1 MDTLCETIVLVALVL
16 AGAALGTPRV
26 HAAEGNLAARCA
38 QLRND
43 DTLRGYDPALR
54 PGLLKA
60 FARLFPDA
68 PQPPATQVLQTGASV
83 RCMDGRLLACFV
95 GANLPCGK
103 MNAARDNPG
112 ADAFL
117 PRQPSGRIR
126 ASLRDRPRHDLR
138 LSLPFRP
145 GRNHRYHLRP
155 RPPRLCGQALGAP
168 RLTACFCPLH
178 WTFRLRNGS
187 NAAGSAPDNG
197 SKRSNICALSQNY
210 SQPDPEL
217 TPPGPMGA
225 L

>member
-16 AGAALGTPRV
+16 ARAALGTPRV

-112 ADAFL
+112 ADAFCRDN
-117 PRQPSGRIR
+117 PAAEFVPAFATGHDTIYAYRCRSGRAEITGTTF
-126 ASLRDRPRHDLR
+126 ALDRRGFAAKLWV
-138 LSLPFRP
+138 
-145 GRNHRYHLRP
+145 
-155 RPPRLCGQALGAP
+155 
-168 RLTACFCPLH
+168 PL
-178 WTFRLRNGS
+178 
-187 NAAGSAPDNG
+187 D
-197 SKRSNICALSQNY
+197 
-210 SQPDPEL
+210 
-217 TPPGPMGA
+217 
-225 L
+225 